1 MRCVSC
7 NILPTLLAVCTELI
21 IDQTILKYWMERY
34 KFTQN
39 LKLKFQNQSLLQEIK
54 KI

>member
-1 MRCVSC
+1 MRSDSC

-21 IDQTILKYWMERY
+21 IDQTILKYCMERY
-34 KFTQN
+34 KFTRS

>member
-1 MRCVSC
+1 MRSVSC

-34 KFTQN
+34 KFTQS